1 MDEGQDFEQEWY
13 DILMLFVTPNAEI
26 PWLEDADQNI
36 YGTEPVTLSGF
47 TGFRADTNF
56 RSPERIATFIRDV
69 LPFRFEIG
77 NDLPGLGTG
86 VHGYDDPEEQLRIVA
101 QLVRDLN
108 RRGFDHHDIVVL
120 TCRGVANSVFS
131 TCEKV
136 GNVRLRRFTGDYD
149 LFGNQ
154 LLTNGQLAFDSV
166 YRFKGQEAPAVILVD
181 VDPNPDRMDR
191 EQRLL
196 YCGMTRA
203 AVRLELVVNREND
216 AYARLSRV

>member
-1 MDEGQDFEQEWY
+1 MQVEEPSPDRTERRRPARQRRGE
-13 DILMLFVTPNAEI
+13 VTQHLA
-26 PWLEDADQNI
+26 LVA
-36 YGTEPVTLSGF
+36 GV
-47 TGFRADTNF
+47 RADRSFVPRRRDQAIGEGRARIVVVLVQMVRVF
-56 RSPERIATFIRDV
+56 R
-69 LPFRFEIG
+69 FRFEIG

-101 QLVRDLN
+101 RLVRDLN

-136 GNVRLRRFTGDYD
+136 GNLRLRRFTGDYD

-203 AVRLELVVNREND
+203 AVRLELVVNRAND